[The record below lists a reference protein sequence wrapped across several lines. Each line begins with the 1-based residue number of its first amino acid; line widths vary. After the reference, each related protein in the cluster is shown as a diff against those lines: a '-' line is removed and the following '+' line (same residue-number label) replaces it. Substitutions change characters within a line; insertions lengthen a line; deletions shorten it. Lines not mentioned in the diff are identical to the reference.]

1 MTSSFRSL
9 GIMIPVVLSAFL
21 CAACAAHQP
30 AAVQEEPA
38 RPAAAAVTDE
48 QAKTV
53 VVAQVNGADI
63 TLQQLRMMMNRLN
76 VMNQHA
82 PKPATQ
88 EEIRKRAL
96 DQLVLQELALQEAAR
111 LQMRVEKA
119 DVDRSMEQVVTQLGH
134 EEGYRDFLEKKHMT
148 DAEMRT
154 FVERSILTQRIFAR
168 EVTDK
173 VSIADADVRKAYE
186 REKDRLVVP
195 EKISVVDVVL
205 FLPEGDAGALKKANE
220 IRDRINADQDRNP
233 RNLAADGTFI
243 VQDVDL
249 DAEQEPALAAAAR
262 KLEPGGLSG
271 VVQGRDSMHIL
282 KLTAYTPG
290 RPLTYE
296 EARGGLEAKLR
307 ADAQVKRR
315 LEWEQQ
321 LKQGATIVLKDN
333 AV

>member
-1 MTSSFRSL
+1 
-9 GIMIPVVLSAFL
+9 
-21 CAACAAHQP
+21 
-30 AAVQEEPA
+30 
-38 RPAAAAVTDE
+38 
-48 QAKTV
+48 
-53 VVAQVNGADI
+53 
-63 TLQQLRMMMNRLN
+63 
-76 VMNQHA
+76 
-82 PKPATQ
+82 
-88 EEIRKRAL
+88 
-96 DQLVLQELALQEAAR
+96 
-111 LQMRVEKA
+111 
-119 DVDRSMEQVVTQLGH
+119 
-134 EEGYRDFLEKKHMT
+134 
-148 DAEMRT
+148 
-154 FVERSILTQRIFAR
+154 
-168 EVTDK
+168 
-173 VSIADADVRKAYE
+173 
-186 REKDRLVVP
+186 
-195 EKISVVDVVL
+195 VVDVVL